1 MEGPRPAD
9 DTAPAHDLARYGHP
23 APVTEHD
30 TATGAGTASADVA
43 AAATAASAADGAS
56 ATGTATGAAA
66 ASTVAAATGPGA
78 PAGSGPATGSGAPA
92 GSGAATA
99 PGAPAGAAPEPGGPA
114 RRVPHRDAPTP
125 GTGPGAATE
134 GASDGDALTGT
145 AAGPAPATSSAP
157 ATGAAVADPAPASGT
172 QGAPASG
179 TQGAPASGTQGAPAA
194 GTGPA
199 SALGD
204 EDALGPAARTAPAVG
219 GDAAPDPAARTAPTP
234 GGEVAPG
241 PPPGPAALGRGVLLW
256 AVLALPAVTADR
268 LGMNEPRP
276 LWQQLAGLAVLAA
289 AAALSRRQPLASF
302 ALTAALGL
310 AATPA
315 LFSVSYGPAL
325 GVFAVLLGLR
335 APRSRPAVAAFVAV
349 ALVGTA
355 RIALVGVDPPP
366 EWLVLTGTLLFGCV
380 FPWLCGRYWRQSR
393 ALAEA
398 GWLKAARLED
408 EQRHAEERAR
418 LRERARIAQDM
429 HDSLGHELSLLALR
443 AAALQVSPGLAT
455 DHRAAAAD
463 LRAAA
468 ADATDHLHRI
478 IGVLRE
484 DDEPVPLAPAGE
496 SVRQL
501 VARAAESG
509 LPVRWEEP
517 SDTTAAEVP
526 EPGGVT
532 AHLLH
537 RVVRE
542 ALTNAARHAPGAP
555 VVVAVRNHAHGTTVT
570 VTNGP
575 ATQEATATR
584 GGSGLLGLRAAVTSV
599 GGDLRAGPHGE
610 GFRVRAYVPAQRST
624 TSARQPAGSPAGTLT
639 AVTAPFTRARR
650 RVALGLGAAA
660 GAGAVLVGAA
670 FGWYAYTET
679 HSVLTP
685 AAYAKLRPGTP
696 YDEVAL
702 VLPDRE
708 AHDPPTDRA
717 PAPPAGA
724 HCRYYRAS
732 GELLVSIDHFRLC
745 FDTPGR
751 QGRLISKDVV
761 PGVGRPD
768 PDREESTENGGPT
781 R

>member
-1 MEGPRPAD
+1 MEGTRPSGD
-9 DTAPAHDLARYGHP
+9 
-23 APVTEHD
+23 
-30 TATGAGTASADVA
+30 AGPA
-43 AAATAASAADGAS
+43 AAGRHAS
-56 ATGTATGAAA
+56 
-66 ASTVAAATGPGA
+66 PGDR
-78 PAGSGPATGSGAPA
+78 
-92 GSGAATA
+92 TA
-99 PGAPAGAAPEPGGPA
+99 PGPARDAAPG
-114 RRVPHRDAPTP
+114 HRAP
-125 GTGPGAATE
+125 
-134 GASDGDALTGT
+134 S
-145 AAGPAPATSSAP
+145 APAP
-157 ATGAAVADPAPASGT
+157 ATGAAPATGT
-172 QGAPASG
+172 S
-179 TQGAPASGTQGAPAA
+179 AA
-194 GTGPA
+194 FGTGP
-199 SALGD
+199 
-204 EDALGPAARTAPAVG
+204 TAETPTPAVSRL
-219 GDAAPDPAARTAPTP
+219 AP
-234 GGEVAPG
+234 VA
-241 PPPGPAALGRGVLLW
+241 RGVLLW

-276 LWQQLAGLAVLAA
+276 LWQQLAGLGMLAGAAACSRRRPLAAFVLAA
-289 AAALSRRQPLASF
+289 GVSLAAA
-302 ALTAALGL
+302 
-310 AATPA
+310 PA
-315 LFSVSYGPAL
+315 LFTVSYGPAL
-325 GVFAVLLGLR
+325 GVFALLLGLR
-335 APRSRPAVAAFVAV
+335 APRARPAVAAFVALG
-349 ALVGTA
+349 LVGTA

-366 EWLVLTGTLLFGCV
+366 EWLVMTGTLLFGCV

-398 GWLKAARLED
+398 GWLRAARLED

-443 AAALQVSPGLAT
+443 AAALQVSPGLAD

-484 DDEPVPLAPAGE
+484 DDDPVPLVPAGE
-496 SVRQL
+496 NVEEL

-509 LPVRWEEP
+509 LPVRWERP
-517 SDTTAAEVP
+517 RDTAHAP
-526 EPGGVT
+526 EPGGV
-532 AHLLH
+532 AGRLLH

-555 VVVAVRNHAHGTTVT
+555 VVVAVEDQGHGTAVT

-575 ATQEATATR
+575 ATQDAAPSQ
-584 GGSGLLGLRAAVTSV
+584 GGSGLLGLRAAVTSA
-599 GGDLRAGPHGE
+599 GGDFRAGPHGE
-610 GFRVRAYVPAQRST
+610 GFRVRAYVPAQQPTTSSLPPAAPTASATATTPTTST
-624 TSARQPAGSPAGTLT
+624 T
-639 AVTAPFTRARR
+639 PFTHARR

-685 AAYAKLRPGTP
+685 AAYAELSAGMP
-696 YDEVAL
+696 YGEVAP

-717 PAPPAGA
+717 PAPPPGA
-724 HCRYYRAS
+724 HCVHYRAS

-745 FDTPGR
+745 FDDRGE
-751 QGRLISKDVV
+751 QGKLIAKDVV
-761 PGVGRPD
+761 PGIGRPD
-768 PDREESTENGGPT
+768 QDREENGGPA

>member
-1 MEGPRPAD
+1 MEGTRPAD
-9 DTAPAHDLARYGHP
+9 DTAPTTEAPP
-23 APVTEHD
+23 AAGAASGPGPGS
-30 TATGAGTASADVA
+30 GAGGVSSVP
-43 AAATAASAADGAS
+43 
-56 ATGTATGAAA
+56 
-66 ASTVAAATGPGA
+66 ATGP
-78 PAGSGPATGSGAPA
+78 
-92 GSGAATA
+92 ATA
-99 PGAPAGAAPEPGGPA
+99 AGAAPG
-114 RRVPHRDAPTP
+114 
-125 GTGPGAATE
+125 
-134 GASDGDALTGT
+134 
-145 AAGPAPATSSAP
+145 
-157 ATGAAVADPAPASGT
+157 
-172 QGAPASG
+172 
-179 TQGAPASGTQGAPAA
+179 
-194 GTGPA
+194 
-199 SALGD
+199 
-204 EDALGPAARTAPAVG
+204 
-219 GDAAPDPAARTAPTP
+219 
-234 GGEVAPG
+234 
-241 PPPGPAALGRGVLLW
+241 PGPAAGVGGAALGLAHLGRGVLLW

-276 LWQQLAGLAVLAA
+276 LWQRLGGLGVLAV
-289 AAALSRRQPLASF
+289 AAALSRRRPLLSF
-302 ALTAALGL
+302 TLTAALGL
-310 AATPA
+310 TAAPA
-315 LFSVSYGPAL
+315 LFTVSYGPAL
-325 GVFAVLLGLR
+325 GVFALLLGLR
-335 APRSRPAVAAFVAV
+335 APCARPAVAAFVAV
-349 ALVGTA
+349 GLVGTV
-355 RIALVGVDPPP
+355 RIALVGADPPP

-398 GWLKAARLED
+398 GWLRAARLED

-443 AAALQVSPGLAT
+443 AAALQVSPGLTA

-484 DDEPVPLAPAGE
+484 DDEPAPLAPAGE
-496 SVRQL
+496 SIEEL

-509 LPVRWEEP
+509 LPVRWERP
-517 SDTTAAEVP
+517 RDTAAPPAP
-526 EPGGVT
+526 EPGGV
-532 AHLLH
+532 AGRLLH

-555 VVVAVRNHAHGTTVT
+555 VVVAVGSHARGTTVT

-575 ATQEATATR
+575 ATEEAAPTR

-599 GGDLRAGPHGE
+599 GGDFRAGPHGE
-610 GFRVRAYVPAQRST
+610 GFRVRAYVPAQQPT
-624 TSARQPAGSPAGTLT
+624 TPAVPPPAPTT
-639 AVTAPFTRARR
+639 PFTRARR

-660 GAGAVLVGAA
+660 GAGVVLVGAA

-685 AAYAKLRPGTP
+685 AAYAQLRPGTP
-696 YDEVAL
+696 YEEAAP

-717 PAPPAGA
+717 PAPPPGA

-745 FDTPGR
+745 FDAPGR
-751 QGRLISKDVV
+751 QGRLIAKDVV

-768 PDREESTENGGPT
+768 QDRDENAENGGPV

>member
-66 ASTVAAATGPGA
+66 ASTAAASTGPGA
-78 PAGSGPATGSGAPA
+78 PAASDAATRPRPATGPGPATGSGAPA

-99 PGAPAGAAPEPGGPA
+99 SGAPAGSGAATASGAPAGAAPEPGGPA
-114 RRVPHRDAPTP
+114 RCAPHRDAPTP
-125 GTGPGAATE
+125 VTGPGAATE
-134 GASDGDALTGT
+134 GASRGDALAGT
-145 AAGPAPATSSAP
+145 AAGPASATGPAP

-172 QGAPASG
+172 QGAPA
-179 TQGAPASGTQGAPAA
+179 A
-194 GTGPA
+194 GTGTGPV

-204 EDALGPAARTAPAVG
+204 EAA
-219 GDAAPDPAARTAPTP
+219 PAARTAPTP
-234 GGEVAPG
+234 GGEAAPG
-241 PPPGPAALGRGVLLW
+241 SPPGPAALGRGVLLW

-335 APRSRPAVAAFVAV
+335 APRSRPAVAAFVAI

-532 AHLLH
+532 SHLLH

-599 GGDLRAGPHGE
+599 GGDFRAGPHAE

-696 YDEVAL
+696 YDEVAP